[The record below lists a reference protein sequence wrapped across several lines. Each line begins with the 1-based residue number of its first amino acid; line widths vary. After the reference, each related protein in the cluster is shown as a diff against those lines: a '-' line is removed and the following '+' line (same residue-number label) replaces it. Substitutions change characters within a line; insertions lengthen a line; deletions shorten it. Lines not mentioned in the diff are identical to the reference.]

1 LQATQFEYNARSQ
14 TTKVIDALNQQYRF
28 SYDALGRVTQTTRAG
43 LSMSYAYDSIGNR
56 TQRTDYIGAVTNY
69 TFDDLNRLTS
79 IAYPDLTNATGRV
92 TQTTRAGVSMSYA
105 Y

>member
-43 LSMSYAYDSIGNR
+43 
-56 TQRTDYIGAVTNY
+56 
-69 TFDDLNRLTS
+69 
-79 IAYPDLTNATGRV
+79 
-92 TQTTRAGVSMSYA
+92 VSMSYA